1 MHALSKLLMPAAVFG
16 IALASCTKE
25 PLQEHGGQTEIRLG
39 SGIELQS
46 KASFTQADTQIPAGE
61 QVYVWIDRNV
71 TDLPALYGQTMTAD
85 GSGNLSGGTK
95 MFFPMNGDHINI
107 YSLHTN
113 AAISADT
120 YPAETFTHEVKA
132 EQKTMEDYVFSDLL
146 YSRNADV
153 AKTTERIAL
162 TYYHQ
167 LSKIEVAVTTK
178 DGLTGEDIAGISIC
192 GVKRLA
198 SVRPDKSSQPFLSVE
213 PTGEVSSIAI
223 GQDISADLTENNA
236 VYNDAIV
243 VPQTLEA
250 GAEFI
255 NVLLQDGT
263 SVAYRLTSPVTFESG
278 RKYTL
283 HMTIS
288 FTGIDI
294 TTSISDWVGGDD
306 PIVAVSDT
314 VRFAV
319 HYTDGTSEETMTV
332 DTDTIRFHGTGKTV
346 HSIELL
352 DHDTTYLIGRKD
364 ITSIVLNLDKEGNL
378 GFRPAVEGYIPI
390 GSYAEMQHINTLSTK
405 DGRYR
410 QEADIDL
417 LNEPWT
423 PIGKYFAGEFDG
435 NGYEFSNIIINLDK
449 SDGYGGLFGL
459 VENATLSN
467 INLVSGFVEIKTSSG
482 SIGGI
487 CASATGSS
495 IIENCSNNAEINPSA
510 TCSCGGIV
518 GSFSGTRIT
527 NCINTGKITGQSYSG
542 GIVGNFSG
550 TRISNCIN
558 TGEITGQN
566 YSGGIAG
573 RCGNGEIEFCENIGA
588 VSTTEGSNT
597 VFCGGIIGYG
607 YGTLKIENCRNSGE
621 IYAKN
626 NVNIANGGIAGYTTG
641 GSINS
646 CYNTGTLTGETN
658 NTAFYGGIVGESG
671 SIITACYNTGIIYP
685 GKGSSFAGGIVG
697 SAFYS
702 SSLSIIACYN
712 TGYIRTSTNDVV
724 IGGIAGDTSTN
735 SDVIITSCYWKEDA
749 GASAA
754 IGQEQ
759 STPTITDVFSFS
771 DTFTPDAGTCPE
783 WGIGEGEVFG
793 WWKNYDGNGG
803 LPQLW
808 WEE

>member
-1 MHALSKLLMPAAVFG
+1 M
-16 IALASCTKE
+16 
-25 PLQEHGGQTEIRLG
+25 TEIRLG

-132 EQKTMEDYVFSDLL
+132 EQKTLEDYVYSDLL

-223 GQDISADLTENNA
+223 GQDISADLTEGNA

-250 GAEFI
+250 GTEFV

-332 DTDTIRFHGTGKTV
+332 DTDTIRFNGTGKTV

-364 ITSIVLNLDKEGNL
+364 ITGIVLNLDKEGNL

-390 GSYAEMQHINTLSTK
+390 GSYAEMQHINTTYTK

-417 LNEPWT
+417 LNEPWA
-423 PIGKYFAGEFDG
+423 PIAYGGQEFRGEFDG
-435 NGYEFSNIIINLDK
+435 NGYEFSNIIIDLNKTAGNGLL
-449 SDGYGGLFGL
+449 YAGLFGL
-459 VENATLSN
+459 IDHATLSN
-467 INLVSGFVEIKTSSG
+467 INLVSGFVENKRSG
-482 SIGGI
+482 YIGGI
-487 CASATGSS
+487 CAYAIGS
-495 IIENCSNNAEINPSA
+495 IIENCSNNAEIN
-510 TCSCGGIV
+510 TNNNSCGGIV
-518 GSFSGTRIT
+518 GDFSGTRIT
-527 NCINTGKITGQSYSG
+527 NCINSGKITGG
-542 GIVGNFSG
+542 
-550 TRISNCIN
+550 
-558 TGEITGQN
+558 N

-573 RCGNGEIEFCENIGA
+573 VLRNGTVVEFCENTGA
-588 VSTTEGSNT
+588 VSTIGGSYIRA
-597 VFCGGIIGYG
+597 GGIIGQG
-607 YGTLKIENCRNSGE
+607 EGTIKIENCRNTGD
-621 IYAKN
+621 IYLN
-626 NVNIANGGIAGYTTG
+626 SSTGQISSNGGIAGYTSG

-646 CYNTGTLTGETN
+646 CYNTGTLTGEGN
-658 NTAFYGGIVGESG
+658 SLNYGGIAGLSG
-671 SIITACYNTGIIYP
+671 SIITACYNTGLIYP
-685 GKGSSFAGGIVG
+685 GVGSSYAGGIVG
-697 SAFYS
+697 SALNS
-702 SSLSIIACYN
+702 STIACYN
-712 TGYIRTSTNDVV
+712 TGYIRASTNDVV
-724 IGGIAGDTSTN
+724 IGGIAGATSAN
-735 SDVIITSCYWKEDA
+735 SDVIITSCYWKEDS

>member
-61 QVYVWIDRNV
+61 QVYVWIDRNI

-132 EQKTMEDYVFSDLL
+132 EQKTLEDYVFSDLL

-223 GQDISADLTENNA
+223 GQDISADLTEGNA

-250 GAEFI
+250 GTEFV

-314 VRFAV
+314 VRFTV

-332 DTDTIRFHGTGKTV
+332 DTDTIRFNGTGKTV

-364 ITSIVLNLDKEGNL
+364 ITGIVLNLDKEGNL

-390 GSYAEMQHINTLSTK
+390 GSYAEMQHINTMYTK
-405 DGRYR
+405 NGRYR

-417 LNEPWT
+417 LNEPWA
-423 PIGKYFAGEFDG
+423 PIAYAGGEFQGEFDG
-435 NGYEFSNIIINLDK
+435 NGYEFSNIIIDFNKTTNGVLFA
-449 SDGYGGLFGL
+449 GLFGQI
-459 VENATLSN
+459 NHATLSN
-467 INLVSGFVEIKTSSG
+467 INLVSGFVENKRSG
-482 SIGGI
+482 YIGGI
-487 CASATGSS
+487 CAYARGSSS
-495 IIENCSNNAEINPSA
+495 IIENCSNNAEIN
-510 TCSCGGIV
+510 TNNSCGGIV
-518 GSFSGTRIT
+518 GDFSGTRIT
-527 NCINTGKITGQSYSG
+527 NCINTGKITGGS
-542 GIVGNFSG
+542 
-550 TRISNCIN
+550 
-558 TGEITGQN
+558 

-573 RCGNGEIEFCENIGA
+573 VLRNGAVVEFCENTGA
-588 VSTTEGSNT
+588 VSTIGASSASYIYA
-597 VFCGGIIGYG
+597 GGIIGQG
-607 YGTLKIENCRNSGE
+607 ESTMKIENCRNTGD
-621 IYAKN
+621 IYLINSSASQSSS
-626 NVNIANGGIAGYTTG
+626 NGGIAGYTSG

-646 CYNTGTLTGETN
+646 CYNTGTLTGEGESVN
-658 NTAFYGGIVGESG
+658 YGGIAGQSG
-671 SIITACYNTGIIYP
+671 SIITACYNTGLIYP
-685 GKGSSFAGGIVG
+685 GVGSSYAGGIVG
-697 SAFYS
+697 TALNS
-702 SSLSIIACYN
+702 STIACYN
-712 TGYIRTSTNDVV
+712 TGYIRASTNDVV
-724 IGGIAGDTSTN
+724 IGGIAGDTATD

-754 IGQEQ
+754 IGQEN

-771 DTFTPDAGTCPE
+771 DTFTPDAGACPE

>member
-1 MHALSKLLMPAAVFG
+1 M
-16 IALASCTKE
+16 
-25 PLQEHGGQTEIRLG
+25 TEIRLG

-132 EQKTMEDYVFSDLL
+132 EQKTLEDYVYSDLL

-162 TYYHQ
+162 TYFHQ

-223 GQDISADLTENNA
+223 GQDISADLTEGNA

-250 GAEFI
+250 GTEFV

-263 SVAYRLTSPVTFESG
+263 SVSYRLTSPVTFESG

-288 FTGIDI
+288 FTGVDI

-332 DTDTIRFHGTGKTV
+332 DTDTIRFNGTGKTI

-390 GSYAEMQHINTLSTK
+390 GSYAEMQHINTLSTR

-417 LNEPWT
+417 LNEPWV
-423 PIGKYFAGEFDG
+423 PIAYSNEYYDNFKGEFDG
-435 NGYEFSNIIINLDK
+435 NGYEFSNIIIDLDK
-449 SDGYGGLFGL
+449 TDIYCMGLFGRISD
-459 VENATLSN
+459 ATLSN
-467 INLVSGFVEIKTSSG
+467 INLVSGLVESKKYG
-482 SIGGI
+482 SICGGI
-487 CASATGSS
+487 CASASGGS
-495 IIENCSNNAEINPSA
+495 IIENCSNNAEINTTMA
-510 TCSCGGIV
+510 NCGGIV
-518 GSFSGTRIT
+518 GDFSGTRIT
-527 NCINTGKITGQSYSG
+527 NCINTGKITGPS
-542 GIVGNFSG
+542 F
-550 TRISNCIN
+550 
-558 TGEITGQN
+558 
-566 YSGGIAG
+566 SGGIAG
-573 RCGNGEIEFCENIGA
+573 KFTNGAVEFCENTGA
-588 VSTTEGSNT
+588 VSTIGESSRST
-597 VFCGGIIGYG
+597 VICVGGIIGQG
-607 YGTLKIENCRNSGE
+607 NGTMKIENCRNTGN
-621 IYAKN
+621 IYL
-626 NVNIANGGIAGYTTG
+626 VNSSSSYTSANGGIAGYTSG

-646 CYNTGTLTGETN
+646 CYNTGTLTGETSYD
-658 NTAFYGGIVGESG
+658 AYYGGIAGWSG
-671 SIITACYNTGIIYP
+671 SIITACYNTGLIYHGNGP
-685 GKGSSFAGGIVG
+685 SKTGGIVG
-697 SAFYS
+697 VASNS
-702 SSLSIIACYN
+702 STIACYN
-712 TGYIRTSTNDVV
+712 IGHIRASTNDVV
-724 IGGIAGDTSTN
+724 IGGIAGATSAD

>member
-25 PLQEHGGQTEIRLG
+25 PLQEHGEQTEIRLG

-132 EQKTMEDYVFSDLL
+132 EQKTLEDYVYSDLL

-162 TYYHQ
+162 TYFHQ

-178 DGLTGEDIAGISIC
+178 DGLTGDDIAGISIC
-192 GVKRLA
+192 GMKRMA
-198 SVRPDKSSQPFLSVE
+198 SVRPDKASQPFLSVE
-213 PTGEVSSIAI
+213 PAGEASSIAI
-223 GQDISADLTENNA
+223 GQDISTDFTEGNA

-243 VPQTLEA
+243 VPQTVEA
-250 GAEFI
+250 GTEFI
-255 NVLLQDGT
+255 SVSLQDGT

-294 TTSISDWVGGDD
+294 STSISDWIGGDD

-314 VRFAV
+314 VRFAI

-332 DTDTIRFHGTGKTV
+332 DTDTIRFNGIGKTV

-390 GSYAEMQHINTLSTK
+390 GSYAEMQHINTMYTK

-417 LNEPWT
+417 LNEPWA
-423 PIGKYFAGEFDG
+423 PIAYAGKEFQGEFDG
-435 NGYEFSNIIINLDK
+435 NGYEFSNIIIDFNKTNANGVL
-449 SDGYGGLFGL
+449 YAGLFGQIDY
-459 VENATLSN
+459 ATLSN
-467 INLVSGFVEIKTSSG
+467 INLVSGFVENKRSG
-482 SIGGI
+482 HIGGI
-487 CASATGSS
+487 CAYARGS
-495 IIENCSNNAEINPSA
+495 IIENCSNNAEILHANTYP
-510 TCSCGGIV
+510 CGGIV
-518 GSFSGTRIT
+518 GDFGGTRIT
-527 NCINTGKITGQSYSG
+527 NCINSGKITGAS
-542 GIVGNFSG
+542 
-550 TRISNCIN
+550 
-558 TGEITGQN
+558 

-573 RCGNGEIEFCENIGA
+573 VLQNGALVEFCENTGA
-588 VSTTEGSNT
+588 VSTIGASSRST
-597 VFCGGIIGYG
+597 VICVGGIIGQG
-607 YGTLKIENCRNSGE
+607 NGTMKIENCRNTGN
-621 IYAKN
+621 IYL
-626 NVNIANGGIAGYTTG
+626 VNSSPSYGSANGGIAGYTSG

-646 CYNTGTLTGETN
+646 CYNTGTLTGETSYG
-658 NTAFYGGIVGESG
+658 AYYGGIAGWSG
-671 SIITACYNTGIIYP
+671 SIITACYNTGLIYP
-685 GKGSSFAGGIVG
+685 GNGPSKIGGIVG
-697 SAFYS
+697 VASNS
-702 SSLSIIACYN
+702 STIACYN
-712 TGYIRTSTNDVV
+712 IGHIRASTNDVV
-724 IGGIAGDTSTN
+724 IGGIVSITDSNTTI
-735 SDVIITSCYWKEDA
+735 IITSCYWKEDV

-754 IGQEQ
+754 VGQEQ

>member
-132 EQKTMEDYVFSDLL
+132 EQKTLEDYVYSDLL

-178 DGLTGEDIAGISIC
+178 DGLTGDDIAGISIC

-223 GQDISADLTENNA
+223 GQDISADLTEGNA

-250 GAEFI
+250 GTEFV

-314 VRFAV
+314 VRFTV

-364 ITSIVLNLDKEGNL
+364 ITGIVLNLDKEGNL

-390 GSYAEMQHINTLSTK
+390 GSYAEMQHINTMYTK

-417 LNEPWT
+417 LNEPWA
-423 PIGKYFAGEFDG
+423 PIAYAGKEFQGEFDG
-435 NGYEFSNIIINLDK
+435 NGYEFSNIIIDFNKTNANGVL
-449 SDGYGGLFGL
+449 YAGLFGQIDY
-459 VENATLSN
+459 ATLSN
-467 INLVSGFVEIKTSSG
+467 INLVSGFVENKRSG
-482 SIGGI
+482 HIGGI
-487 CASATGSS
+487 CAYARGS
-495 IIENCSNNAEINPSA
+495 IIENCSNNAEIN
-510 TCSCGGIV
+510 TNNVSC
-518 GSFSGTRIT
+518 
-527 NCINTGKITGQSYSG
+527 G

-550 TRISNCIN
+550 TRITNCIN
-558 TGEITGQN
+558 SGKITGGL

-573 RCGNGEIEFCENIGA
+573 ELRNGAVVEYCENTGSVSTIGA
-588 VSTTEGSNT
+588 SYIRA
-597 VFCGGIIGYG
+597 GGIIGQG
-607 YGTLKIENCRNSGE
+607 EGTIKIENCRNTGD
-621 IYAKN
+621 IYLNTSASQMSS
-626 NVNIANGGIAGYTTG
+626 NGGIAGYTSG

-646 CYNTGTLTGETN
+646 CYNTGTLTGEGN
-658 NTAFYGGIVGESG
+658 SVNYGGIAGLSG
-671 SIITACYNTGIIYP
+671 SIITACYNTGLIYP
-685 GKGSSFAGGIVG
+685 GVGSSYAGGIVG
-697 SAFYS
+697 TALNS
-702 SSLSIIACYN
+702 STIACYN
-712 TGYIRTSTNDVV
+712 TGYIRASTNDVV
-724 IGGIAGDTSTN
+724 IGGIAGATSAN
-735 SDVIITSCYWKEDA
+735 SDVIITSCYWKEDS

-754 IGQEQ
+754 IGQEN

>member
-1 MHALSKLLMPAAVFG
+1 MHTLSKLLMPAAVFG

-61 QVYVWIDRNV
+61 QVYVWIDRNI

-132 EQKTMEDYVFSDLL
+132 EQKTLEDYVYSDLL

-162 TYYHQ
+162 TYFHQ

-223 GQDISADLTENNA
+223 GQDISADLTEGNA

-250 GAEFI
+250 GTEFV

-332 DTDTIRFHGTGKTV
+332 DTDTIRFNGTGKTV

-417 LNEPWT
+417 LNEPWV
-423 PIGKYFAGEFDG
+423 PISTFYGEFDG
-435 NGYEFSNIIINLDK
+435 NGYEISNILISPEKATQD
-449 SDGYGGLFGL
+449 SGLFGRI
-459 VENATLSN
+459 EKATLTN
-467 INLVSGFVEIKTSSG
+467 IHIISG
-482 SIGGI
+482 SVAGSKSNVSASGTI
-487 CASATGSS
+487 CGTADESV
-495 IIENCSNNAEINPSA
+495 IEHCTNKADADGPYMYMF
-510 TCSCGGIV
+510 GGIV
-518 GSFSGTRIT
+518 GEIANGSIISYCT
-527 NCINTGKITGQSYSG
+527 NYGD
-542 GIVGNFSG
+542 
-550 TRISNCIN
+550 ISSNSNGYGC
-558 TGEITGQN
+558 
-566 YSGGIAG
+566 GGIAG
-573 RCGNGEIEFCENIGA
+573 YANTIATIEFCENYGTISLNEGSSVGGIMGQSSGESIYIENCKNSGSISVSGQNIHCGGIIGA
-588 VSTTEGSNT
+588 VSTGRIIACCNNGSITATSNGSAY
-597 VFCGGIIGYG
+597 C
-607 YGTLKIENCRNSGE
+607 
-621 IYAKN
+621 
-626 NVNIANGGIAGYTTG
+626 GGIAGSSSST
-641 GSINS
+641 IIS
-646 CYNTGTLTGETN
+646 CYNSGFIYPYAPQTGLLVI
-658 NTAFYGGIVGESG
+658 GGIVGTQSGES
-671 SIITACYNTGIIYP
+671 ITACYYTG
-685 GKGSSFAGGIVG
+685 SF
-697 SAFYS
+697 
-702 SSLSIIACYN
+702 
-712 TGYIRTSTNDVV
+712 
-724 IGGIAGDTSTN
+724 STN
-735 SDVIITSCYWKEDA
+735 SSTYRINAGSILGELNTIYAHTMAACYWKEDA
-749 GASAA
+749 GFTVAFGEESDY
-754 IGQEQ
+754 I
-759 STPTITDVFSFS
+759 TMTDVFSFNG
-771 DTFTPDAGTCPE
+771 TFTPDAAAHPE
-783 WGIGEGEVFG
+783 WGIGDGGTYG